1 MLIALK
7 RIFDMFSETCLES
20 LCDEAFLTSLLL
32 VVLYL
37 ALNHVDVK
45 RNLRSLLLNPSYSD
59 VDVSPMAA

>member
-1 MLIALK
+1 
-7 RIFDMFSETCLES
+7 MFSETCLES